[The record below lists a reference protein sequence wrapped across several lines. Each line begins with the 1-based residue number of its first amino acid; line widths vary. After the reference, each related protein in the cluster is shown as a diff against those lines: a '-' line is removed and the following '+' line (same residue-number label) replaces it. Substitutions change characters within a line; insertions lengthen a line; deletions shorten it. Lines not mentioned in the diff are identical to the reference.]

1 MTTRKLDLS
10 LLESVT
16 DDSDNDQKDDEDQ
29 ENVGRI

>member
-16 DDSDNDQKDDEDQ
+16 DDSDNDQKDDEEQ
-29 ENVGRI
+29 EKVGRI